1 MTCSRIPTP
10 LGPAETLQANGI
22 PWRGPS
28 GGTGGPGGP
37 SGTISGDQW
46 VTHGGTIF
54 VLYHLGGDRDHP
66 GTILGAL
73 ASGLLGYVLSPPM
86 DC

>member
-22 PWRGPS
+22 PWR
-28 GGTGGPGGP
+28 GP

-73 ASGLLGYVLSPPM
+73 ACGVLGYVPSLPM